1 MAGSV
6 AVRVPGVHPPDLA
19 VHRASGDDAALPGS
33 QRRPARVRPP
43 VPPREPAVPAVRLAA
58 AARRGAPAHPGIR
71 GSLRGRLADRWVERR
86 RQEHLDDARGP
97 VGQGRGHD
105 RGQGRPG
112 AGLGSRDEEPPV
124 RRTPAERGRGGPE
137 SPRRAAA
144 GPRHLQGQPVR
155 VDVRG
160 RTTPGVGAGIGAAR
174 AGGESRPRDR
184 ERGPGGAV
192 GASRGPRSLV
202 PRPDGPAVAVRP
214 IDPRS
219 GPRRGAVRVPVP
231 AGDLRPEGEARV
243 RLLRVPDPPRRP
255 RRRTPRSGPRP
266 CRERAAGAG
275 SVRGRGRA
283 ARRRGPR
290 SGTNST
296 SSPHGSVPTAWS
308 CPRFLACGA
317 RARTRGGRRGG
328 STRSHP
334 GTPRTPRW

>member
-1 MAGSV
+1 MSPAEPRSISLQRARRLAVTAQLLSAPRPRSVLEVVERLGSVQMDPTRTVARTEHLVLWSRLGRRFRVAGARAAPVAGSV

-19 VHRASGDDAALPGS
+19 VHRASGDDAALPRA
-33 QRRPARVRPP
+33 QRRASRVRPQ
-43 VPPREPAVPAVRLAA
+43 VPPREPAVPPVRLAA

-71 GSLRGRLADRWVERR
+71 GSLRGRLADRWVERQ

-124 RRTPAERGRGGPE
+124 RRTPAEHGRGGPE

-184 ERGPGGAV
+184 GRGPGGAV
-192 GASRGPRSLV
+192 GASRRSSI
-202 PRPDGPAVAVRP
+202 A
-214 IDPRS
+214 RS
-219 GPRRGAVRVPVP
+219 EAGRSCCRR
-231 AGDLRPEGEARV
+231 
-243 RLLRVPDPPRRP
+243 
-255 RRRTPRSGPRP
+255 
-266 CRERAAGAG
+266 
-275 SVRGRGRA
+275 
-283 ARRRGPR
+283 
-290 SGTNST
+290 ST
-296 SSPHGSVPTAWS
+296 D
-308 CPRFLACGA
+308 
-317 RARTRGGRRGG
+317 
-328 STRSHP
+328 
-334 GTPRTPRW
+334 